1 MVYVNLLCA
10 AGTFAAAGDVVGGVT
25 DVAGTVGA
33 AGGVVA
39 VAVCAAYVTD
49 ADVAGT
55 GGAAGV
61 VGNSSPNQVRHF
73 LVLLQPQSEAGPSFA

>member
-1 MVYVNLLCA
+1 MNLLCI
-10 AGTFAAAGDVVGGVT
+10 AGAFAAAGGVVGGVT

-33 AGGVVA
+33 A
-39 VAVCAAYVTD
+39 
-49 ADVAGT
+49 

-73 LVLLQPQSEAGPSFA
+73 LILLQQQSEAGPSFAGARGD